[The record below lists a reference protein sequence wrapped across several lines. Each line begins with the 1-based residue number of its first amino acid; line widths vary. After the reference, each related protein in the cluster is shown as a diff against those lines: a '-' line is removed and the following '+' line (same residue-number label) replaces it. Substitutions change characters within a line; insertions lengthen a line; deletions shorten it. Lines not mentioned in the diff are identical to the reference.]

1 MQILSIPKAKI
12 AYFLSHPIQYFS
24 PLLVEMSKQ
33 FDLHVYYFSDASI
46 KGNMDK
52 GFGQKVKWDIPLL
65 EGYQYTFLKNFS
77 PRKSLSNRMW
87 DVINPGVIG
96 ALIKCKC
103 PVVIVNGWSYF
114 STLLTILTAKLLGKE
129 VWLRA
134 ENPLNQELKKSK
146 LVIFVK
152 KIVLKHL
159 LFHFVNK
166 FLYIGTENK
175 NFLEFYGVSEN
186 RMIYTPYAVDNT
198 YWRNQHLAFINIK
211 LLKQSLHLP
220 ADKKIILFTGK
231 YISKKKPLDL
241 LKAFKQL
248 NYPDS
253 LLLMVGEGEL
263 RNEME
268 KYVTENKL
276 ENVVLTGFIN
286 QSEIPKYYEVA
297 DVFVMCSGTGETWG
311 LSVNE
316 AMNFEKPVIVSKT
329 CGCCRDLVKN
339 EINGFSFE
347 EGDIDS
353 LTTCLQK
360 ILSNNFFSTAA
371 GKASSE
377 IIREYSIENIV
388 NNLVRFGRFDKIEH
402 S

>member
-1 MQILSIPKAKI
+1 MRKVKL
-12 AYFLSHPIQYFS
+12 AYFISHPIQYFS
-24 PLLVEMSKQ
+24 PLLVEMNKQ

-46 KGNMDK
+46 KGNLDK

-65 EGYQYTFLKNFS
+65 EGYEYTFLKNFS
-77 PRKSLSNRMW
+77 PRKSLANRML
-87 DVINPGVIG
+87 DVVNPGVIG
-96 ALIKCKC
+96 ALIKCKS

-114 STLLTILTAKLLGKE
+114 STLLTIFTAKLLGKE

-134 ENPLNQELKKSK
+134 ENPLNQELKKNK
-146 LVIFVK
+146 TVIFVK
-152 KIVLKHL
+152 KIVLKYL

-166 FLYIGTENK
+166 FLYIGTENRD
-175 NFLEFYGVSEN
+175 FLEFYGISAN
-186 RMIYTPYAVDNT
+186 RMIYTPYAVDNA
-198 YWRNQHLAFINIK
+198 YWRNQHLAFTDK
-211 LLKQSLHLP
+211 ELLKQSLHLP

-248 NYPDS
+248 NYPNS

-268 KYVTENKL
+268 RYITENKL
-276 ENVVLTGFIN
+276 ENIVLTGFIN

-297 DVFVMCSGTGETWG
+297 DVFVMCSGIGETWG

-316 AMNFEKPVIVSKT
+316 AMNFEKPVIVSST

-339 EINGFSFE
+339 GINGFAFE
-347 EGDIDS
+347 EGDIDD
-353 LTTCLQK
+353 LGTCLQK
-360 ILSNNFFSTAA
+360 ILSDDFFSIEA
-371 GKASSE
+371 GKASAE

-388 NNLVRFGRFDKIEH
+388 SNLAGYRRHDGIAH